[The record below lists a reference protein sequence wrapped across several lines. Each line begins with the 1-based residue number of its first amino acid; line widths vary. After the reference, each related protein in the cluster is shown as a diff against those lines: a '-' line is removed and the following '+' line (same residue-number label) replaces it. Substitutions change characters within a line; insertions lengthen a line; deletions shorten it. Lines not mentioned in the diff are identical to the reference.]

1 MLIKASKKLCFAAL
15 FGQNRKIL
23 PKTFKTAKSFDRC
36 LFSSFMRSKFASARQ
51 LRPALIKTLKGGES
65 YDNLKEVYVICFMDF
80 TLEHESDQLVY
91 RYVMREQDTGEL
103 YGRLLSIYFCELP
116 RILQGA
122 ALADLNPSCSEEARG
137 WEGLTRGTW

>member
-1 MLIKASKKLCFAAL
+1 MFCSFIRSKQKL
-15 FGQNRKIL
+15 L

-65 YDNLKEVYVICFMDF
+65 YDNMKEVYVICFMDF

-91 RYVMREQDTGEL
+91 RYIMREQDTGEV
-103 YGRLLSIYFCELP
+103 YGKMLSIYFCELP
-116 RILQGA
+116 RLKANSI
-122 ALADLNPSCSEEARG
+122 D
-137 WEGLTRGTW
+137 GLVLP